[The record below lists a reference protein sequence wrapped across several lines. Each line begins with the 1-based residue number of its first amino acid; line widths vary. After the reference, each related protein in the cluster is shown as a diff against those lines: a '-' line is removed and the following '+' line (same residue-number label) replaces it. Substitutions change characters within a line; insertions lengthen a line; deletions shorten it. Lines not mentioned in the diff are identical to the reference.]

1 MPKVLNF
8 RHSARADSATP
19 DAMRKHLIP
28 AQRREWIRGYLEI
41 HRVVRSV
48 DLSETLGVSEATVR
62 RDLEWLENQGF
73 LERTHGGAILS
84 QRVRLEPEYAYRA
97 QAHPEEKRRIGARA
111 AALIEEGDIVFLN
124 SGTTTTQIV
133 PHIRSGANITVI
145 TNNVSAALEIRD
157 PGFEFILLGGSF
169 RPQSISVGG
178 RFATETLRRIY
189 ASKAFIGVD
198 GISLKYGCT
207 VPVNGEAEIL
217 RLMIQRTR
225 GPVTVVADHSKWG
238 VVSNFE
244 VATIDQIH
252 RLITDDGID
261 PSARDE
267 LIAHSVDVVVADS
280 EPALNDHDRSD

>member
-1 MPKVLNF
+1 
-8 RHSARADSATP
+8 
-19 DAMRKHLIP
+19 MRKHLIP

-84 QRVRLEPEYAYRA
+84 QRMRLEPEYAYRA
-97 QAHPEEKRRIGARA
+97 QARPEEKRRIGARA

-133 PHIRSGANITVI
+133 PHIQSGANITVI
-145 TNNVSAALEIRD
+145 TNNVSA
-157 PGFEFILLGGSF
+157 
-169 RPQSISVGG
+169 V
-178 RFATETLRRIY
+178 Y

-207 VPVNGEAEIL
+207 VPTNGEAEIL